1 MLFRY
6 RTTPVFIIV
15 WILALWLLRQDVVS
29 QSFLA
34 KDAYIDI
41 NDGALIMR
49 QDFLGMYLGNEK
61 AGFSRFVLKED
72 SAEDAQD
79 LPGKYLVYHSDMFM
93 RVTVMGMSMDLNM
106 KQTGE
111 VNEDLSLRSFRFEYR
126 GSGQNMYVLGEVNL
140 GKLEL
145 VSRSE
150 GYSATKTVD
159 IPSKIYPVDILHLV
173 MAQEGITVG
182 EKKSYPVFEPSMAT
196 LGTVHVVVEGEEKI
210 KLPDGG
216 TVNAF
221 KVDTEFQG
229 LHQEIWIDKDGN
241 IYKQS
246 AAIAGI
252 QFTSVR
258 ETEEQATDFSFIAND
273 VREIAPAAQN
283 MQDLLDASKIVPDKP
298 LTNPAAV
305 SMLKVKIYG
314 ANEDQVVLDGVK
326 QVKLAENNSFITVQI
341 NKMDYST
348 LSTGSEA
355 ASLPFEN
362 DVMLRPYL
370 GEDLFVQTSHPDI
383 QAKALEVAAGA
394 KSPWEATVKIA
405 DWLYKNI
412 AKEIRGTI
420 PSSIEVLRTMKGD
433 CNEHSTLFTA
443 MARAAG
449 VPAKLVAGLVYQD
462 DGFYYHAWNEVY
474 IDGQWYPLDATLNR
488 IEMDAAHIKLA
499 EGSLD
504 QQSGIATLMGKVDIE
519 ILEYQ

>member
-1 MLFRY
+1 MFKY
-6 RTTPVFIIV
+6 RTTPLVIII
-15 WILALWLLRQDVVS
+15 WIGAIWLLRLDVVS

-49 QDFLGMYLGNEK
+49 QDYLGMYLGNEK
-61 AGFSRFVLKED
+61 AGFSRFILKED
-72 SAEDAQD
+72 SAEDAQV
-79 LPGKYLVYHSDMFM
+79 LPGKYYIYYSDMFM
-93 RVTVMGMSMDLNM
+93 RVTVMGISMDLNM
-106 KQTGE
+106 NQSGE
-111 VNEDLSLRSFRFEYR
+111 VNEDLSLRSFRFQYR
-126 GSGQNMYVLGEVNL
+126 ASGQDMYVRGTVNQ
-140 GKLEL
+140 GTLEL
-145 VSRSE
+145 TSKSE
-150 GYSATKTVD
+150 GYSATKAIE
-159 IPSKIYPVDILHLV
+159 IPSKIYPVDALHLV

-196 LGTVHVVVEGEEKI
+196 LGTVHVEVVSEEKL
-210 KLPDGG
+210 KLPEGG

-221 KVDTEFQG
+221 KIDTEFQG
-229 LHQEIWIDKDGN
+229 LHQDIWIDKDGN

-258 ETEEQATDFSFIAND
+258 ETEEQAKDLSFIAND
-273 VREIAPAAQN
+273 VREMAPVAQN
-283 MQDLLDASKIVPDKP
+283 MQDLLDASKIIPNTP
-298 LTNPAAV
+298 LKNPSAV
-305 SMLKVKIYG
+305 SELKVKIYG
-314 ANEDQVVLDGVK
+314 ANTDQIVLDDTK

-341 NKMDYST
+341 NKLDYSG
-348 LSTGSEA
+348 LSTGTEA
-355 ASLPFEN
+355 ATLPFEN

-370 GEDLFVQTSHPDI
+370 GEDLFIQTMHPDI
-383 QAKALEVAAGA
+383 KAKALEVAAGA
-394 KSPWEATVKIA
+394 KSPWEASRKIA

-443 MARAAG
+443 MARAVG
-449 VPAKLVAGLVYQD
+449 IPTKLVAGLVYQD

-504 QQSGIATLMGKVDIE
+504 QQSGIATIMGKVDIE
-519 ILEYQ
+519 IIDYK

>member
-6 RTTPVFIIV
+6 RTTPIFILI
-15 WILALWLLRQDVVS
+15 WLTALWLLRQDVVS

-49 QDFLGMYLGNEK
+49 QDYLGMYLGTEK

-72 SAEDAQD
+72 SAEDAQA
-79 LPGKYLVYHSDMFM
+79 LPGKYFIYHSDMFM
-93 RVTVMGMSMDLNM
+93 RVTVMGMAIDLNM
-106 KQTGE
+106 NQSGE
-111 VNEDLSLRSFRFEYR
+111 VNEDLTLRSFRFQYR
-126 GSGQNMYVLGEVNL
+126 ASGQEMYVKGTVNP
-140 GKLEL
+140 GSLEL

-150 GYSATKTVD
+150 GYSATKTIE

-173 MAQEGITVG
+173 MAQEGIKVG
-182 EKKSYPVFEPSMAT
+182 EKKSYPVFEPSLAT
-196 LGTVHVVVEGEEKI
+196 LGTVHVVVEGEEKL
-210 KLPDGG
+210 KLPEGG
-216 TVNAF
+216 TINAF
-221 KVDTEFQG
+221 KVDSEFQG
-229 LHQEIWIDKDGN
+229 LHQEVWIDKDGN

-258 ETEEQATDFSFIAND
+258 ETEEQARDLSFIAND
-273 VREIAPAAQN
+273 VREMAPMAGN
-283 MQDLLDASKIVPDKP
+283 MQDLLDASKIIPDKP
-298 LTNPAAV
+298 LKNPAAV
-305 SMLKVKIYG
+305 SQLSVKIYG
-314 ANEDQVVLDGVK
+314 ANEEQLVLDGVK
-326 QVKLAENNSFITVQI
+326 QVKITENNSFITVQI
-341 NKMDYST
+341 NKMVYST
-348 LSTGSEA
+348 LAVGTEA

-370 GEDLFVQTSHPDI
+370 GEDLFIQTSHPDI

-394 KSPWEATVKIA
+394 KSPWEASVKIA
-405 DWLYKNI
+405 EWLYQNI

-420 PSSIEVLRTMKGD
+420 PSSIEVLRSMKGD

-443 MARAAG
+443 MARAVG

-474 IDGQWYPLDATLNR
+474 INGQWYPLDATLNR

-519 ILEYQ
+519 IVEYK